1 MEEALSEH
9 FERHRDLE
17 EQIIMVDNEIA
28 NRRQKAY
35 SQREKEENEE
45 KEKKKEAQAAS
56 NSEIENAEKQK
67 LIDSDEEDEDDPF
80 KNMDPDEI
88 DEERRMVWIMAFAIC
103 HKDFEEAEKK
113 LNMYQTKYQYVV
125 PRHEQEEMKRSI
137 IEQKFGAKNLV
148 DEKSVLEEEL
158 GNLKELEAKLEEELA
173 QVKEQLTELRTTV
186 TPRPSWEQL
195 GEFIHGGVPKWERM
209 IQGKSTKDVT
219 EKLFSELRSRRG
231 AEKFFQPLGVDHSVL
246 RCLRYGKKVS
256 DRQLHSRDA
265 ALLIHDIWLS
275 RKKALD
281 DNLKAPAKAKNEF
294 DFGGNQN
301 VAEKGFPDYVAIY
314 FEDFYED
321 EAIRMEWTYNL
332 VECCKRFSLDY
343 RLTLFLD
350 VLMQHSDEGLYFA
363 TRNELFRVRN
373 AFLQKSVDEGM
384 PGGTLSSN
392 QYVEALE
399 AIFPEKDEPQIQS
412 IVRVTNKMNQEL
424 NGGVEGA
431 DLSIYKITQLIDM
444 RDDGFRGVVVG
455 ELVKQF
461 EKDRQLF
468 IDKIVETLAGLFGIS
483 VQSAQSEHD
492 PASNRDVNV
501 VDVYEAIK
509 KTDPNLDDDVVGAA
523 LAWIFTQTS
532 VLPGGG
538 ISTSRLVNYCKLH
551 SGEGESVAQSMVS
564 MVPSQDVAHMDE
576 EQFERAIK
584 DIVREDE
591 DEEREEH
598 LSEAQKKALYKSFK
612 ITKLRTVVKRLKGSA
627 LVASGKTYDPVND
640 SELPEDAIDLETDL
654 KLLKKEE
661 VPHEE
666 KRGSKEIPQHMIDEW
681 QLDEDGEEVSFMGT
695 GENSEAASTPGTAP
709 SVPATPTTPNT
720 PNTAGS
726 DAGASPAAG
735 KEAGGP
741 SAASLPT

>member
-56 NSEIENAEKQK
+56 TSELENAEKQQ

-80 KNMDPDEI
+80 RNMDPDEI

-137 IEQKFGAKNLV
+137 IEQRFGAKNLV
-148 DEKSVLEEEL
+148 DEKNVLEEEL

-231 AEKFFQPLGVDHSVL
+231 AEKFLQPLGVEHSVL

-275 RKKALD
+275 RKKVLEE
-281 DNLKAPAKAKNEF
+281 NSKAPAKAKSEF
-294 DFGGNQN
+294 DYGLGNQN
-301 VAEKGFPDYVAIY
+301 KAEKGFPDYVALY
-314 FEDFYED
+314 FEEFYED
-321 EAIRMEWTYNL
+321 EVQRMEWTYNL

-350 VLMQHSDEGLYFA
+350 VLQQQSDEGLYFA

-384 PGGTLSSN
+384 VGGTLSSN

-399 AIFPEKDEPQIQS
+399 AIFPKKDEPEIQS
-412 IVRVTNKMNQEL
+412 IVRVTNKLNQEL

-431 DLSIYKITQLIDM
+431 DLSIYKITQLLDM

-468 IDKIVETLAGLFGIS
+468 IDKIVETLAGLLGIS
-483 VQSAQSEHD
+483 PQSAQNELD
-492 PASNRDVNV
+492 PASNRDVSV
-501 VDVYEAIK
+501 IDVYEAIK
-509 KTDPNLDDDVVGAA
+509 KTDSDIDDDIVGAA
-523 LAWIFTQTS
+523 LAWVFTQTS

-538 ISTSRLVNYCKLH
+538 ISTSRLVNYCRLH
-551 SGEGESVAQSMVS
+551 TGEGESVAQSVVS
-564 MVPSQDVAHMDE
+564 LVPSQDMSQMDE

-591 DEEREEH
+591 DDEEEH
-598 LSEAQKKALYKSFK
+598 ASEATKKALYKALK
-612 ITKLRTVVKRLKGSA
+612 MAKLRTVVKRLKGSA
-627 LVASGKTYDPVND
+627 LVSSDKAYDPEND
-640 SELPEDAIDLETDL
+640 SVLPEDAINLETDL
-654 KLLKKEE
+654 QLLKKEE
-661 VPHEE
+661 VPQEE
-666 KRGSKEIPQHMIDEW
+666 KRGSKDIPQQFIDEL
-681 QLDEDGEEVSFMGT
+681 QFDEDGEEVSIMGT
-695 GENSEAASTPGTAP
+695 GENSEVPSAPGTVP
-709 SVPATPTTPNT
+709 SVPQTPTTPNPT
-720 PNTAGS
+720 VSNT
-726 DAGASPAAG
+726 GAPAAAA
-735 KEAGGP
+735 EAGGQP
-741 SAASLPT
+741 SAASLPS